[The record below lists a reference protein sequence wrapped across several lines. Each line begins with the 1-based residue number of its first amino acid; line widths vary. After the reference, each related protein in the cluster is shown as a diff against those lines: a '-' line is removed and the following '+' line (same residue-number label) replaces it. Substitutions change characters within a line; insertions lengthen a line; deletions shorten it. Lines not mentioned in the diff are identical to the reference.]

1 MLRISIA
8 AIVFGLLITFGKF
21 DFWMLVLYLFIAIA
35 FAMASRHTEW
45 GGNITQLNLVGFLAM
60 SWVGLTT
67 VNRILEGQFI
77 KGEETTFMNTLMFT
91 QEFQLFGMFKIPV
104 LNFQFFT
111 QGIPMLLKWDY
122 SFFQGN
128 AQLIQYLLYSFTAV
142 MSFIV
147 FLAVIGMLYN
157 YFSRLR

>member
-1 MLRISIA
+1 
-8 AIVFGLLITFGKF
+8 
-21 DFWMLVLYLFIAIA
+21 MLVLYLFIAIA
-35 FAMASRHTEW
+35 VAMASRHIEW
-45 GGNITQLNLVGFLAM
+45 GGNITQLNLIGFLAM
-60 SWVGLTT
+60 AWVGLTT
-67 VNRILEGQFI
+67 INRILEGQFI
-77 KGEETTFMNTLMFT
+77 TASETSFLNTLMFT
-91 QEFQLFGMFKIPV
+91 QEFQLFGVFKVPV

-128 AQLIQYLLYSFTAV
+128 AQLIQYLLYSLTAV

-147 FLAVIGMLYN
+147 FTFIIGLLYN